1 MKGEFGQ
8 KHIRQIWRSTEG
20 SSPLFSLE
28 LQSSSWHY
36 PFPDTLW
43 SRQETRV
50 WARVVSNPSH
60 QFP

>member
-8 KHIRQIWRSTEG
+8 KHIRQIWGSTEG

-36 PFPDTLW
+36 PSPDTVEQAGNQGLG
-43 SRQETRV
+43 QGG
-50 WARVVSNPSH
+50 
-60 QFP
+60 F